1 MNEYSVELGI
11 KELYTL
17 KNFSFDIIN
26 QGSADLQVDD
36 ITSTENISLDYINTP
51 FTIVKDTSYNMR
63 GYIKIIN
70 IGDSINNDYI
80 DLNVSYNDGN
90 EILTDVYRY
99 YINYSSILYNT
110 YTQVIK
116 LSNIN
121 YINNM
126 LILIID
132 SDNAI
137 SNFSS
142 IILLSVDNEILN
154 IFPIVYNLSDNKIAY
169 IFKDNAIK
177 NKIIDNDIRIFISN
191 NTNDLEL
198 SKFLQ
203 RSI

>member
-1 MNEYSVELGI
+1 MEEYSVELGI

-36 ITSTENISLDYINTP
+36 ITSTDNIQLEYINTP
-51 FTIVKDTSYNMR
+51 FTIVKDTSQSVK
-63 GYIKIIN
+63 GYIKVIN

-80 DLNVSYNDGN
+80 DLNVSYNDGEN
-90 EILTDVYRY
+90 ILTDVYRY

-110 YTQVIK
+110 YTQVIE

-126 LILIID
+126 LIIIID
-132 SDNAI
+132 SDNI
-137 SNFSS
+137 INNFSS
-142 IILLSVDNEILN
+142 IILLSVDNESLN

-169 IFKDNAIK
+169 IFKDDAIK
-177 NKIIDNDIRIFISN
+177 NKIIDNDIKIFISN
-191 NTNDLEL
+191 DTKNLEL
-198 SKFLQ
+198 NKFLQ